1 MVQHIC
7 KLCNY
12 TSTHKGNY
20 DKHFLSK
27 KHNMNIEEQNKVN
40 IPTII
45 DMSNNIITKI
55 DNLSKQNESVLKQN
69 EQLRTEIEKLKDIN
83 NKNTNKIV
91 KEARLIKKS
100 ILAILNTN
108 FKDTPSIDYIDEKK
122 FRIELEKEYKR
133 KINNPSNELFKRI
146 FSDYTNK
153 KLIKTLCDL
162 ILKFVKKDN
171 QETQSVFNI
180 DSSRGNFAT
189 KIEDLWFNDKS
200 GLQLKK
206 YTLDMIIKF
215 MLNVLD
221 VYGQRLEKMIKQKN
235 KTRETMDYIMVN
247 QNLFLEVR
255 SFLTN
260 SNTHKKVMIMLCPEL
275 RIDPKMI
282 KEIEE

>member
-1 MVQHIC
+1 MVKHSCIFC
-7 KLCNY
+7 DFNTNY
-12 TSTHKGNY
+12 KSNY
-20 DKHFLSK
+20 DKHLSSK
-27 KHNMNIEEQNKVN
+27 KHIKNKIEHNDISGNIMNELK
-40 IPTII
+40 
-45 DMSNNIITKI
+45 
-55 DNLSKQNESVLKQN
+55 NLSKQNEELKEKI
-69 EQLRTEIEKLKDIN
+69 EQLEKVN
-83 NKNTNKIV
+83 NQNTNKIV
-91 KEARLIKKS
+91 KEARAIKKS
-100 ILAILNTN
+100 ILSILNAN
-108 FKDTPSIDYIDEKK
+108 FKDTPSIAYIDEKT

-133 KINNPSNELFKRI
+133 KINDPSNELFKRI

-153 KLIKTLCDL
+153 KLIKTLADL

-235 KTRETMDYIMVN
+235 KTRETMDYIMLN

-260 SNTHKKVMIMLCPEL
+260 SNTHKKVIIMLCPEL
-275 RIDPKMI
+275 RIDTKMLE
-282 KEIEE
+282 EITQ